1 MLGTNLSVCWDVLL
15 GALVCT
21 GRDVAGGMDP
31 GVAKD
36 EFWRAYSL
44 IYTPQ
49 T

>member
-1 MLGTNLSVCWDVLL
+1 MLGTNLFAGMCCWEHWC
-15 GALVCT
+15 AQ